1 MEYKE
6 LKNKAEKELQKYL
19 QESLDKLRELRFKVA
34 SNQLKNVR
42 EIRVLRQ
49 NIARC
54 KYLLSQKRGTAVN
67 EPAEK

>member
-1 MEYKE
+1 
-6 LKNKAEKELQKYL
+6 
-19 QESLDKLRELRFKVA
+19 LDKLRELRFKVA